1 MFAFYSHQDCKTG
14 QTDQS
19 TSQRLGCLNVILGD
33 GQYDDSIDDSDG
45 SVITTLTTAST
56 LTEKQQTQQKKYK
69 KINLQENYY
78 KPHEKSYTNRLRR
91 VASGLRLAQSQAM
104 AVAGFLPETIELK
117 SNFVDDFIVKKR
129 IKTNTSKTDDREDAN
144 TDEDYKI
151 INFLSGKS
159 SGQLNHRASFHGR
172 GQTSYKNLMLFSLC
186 INKYFVLLLLSCMKF

>member
-56 LTEKQQTQQKKYK
+56 LTETQQQHQQYK
-69 KINLQENYY
+69 NKNLHENYY
-78 KPHEKSYTNRLRR
+78 KPNDKSYTNRLRR

-104 AVAGFLPETIELK
+104 AVAGFLPENIELQL
-117 SNFVDDFIVKKR
+117 NFVDDFIVKKR
-129 IKTNTSKTDDREDAN
+129 IKNKTSKNYDREDV
-144 TDEDYKI
+144 EHV
-151 INFLSGKS
+151 LSGKCA
-159 SGQLNHRASFHGR
+159 GQLNHRASFHGR
-172 GQTSYKNLMLFSLC
+172 GQTSSQKKKSMLFSLC
-186 INKYFVLLLLSCMKF
+186 INKNILSQTFCHA